1 MILDG
6 LRTHDDPGLE
16 RRLLGASN
24 AIDWPLYPRGPMSRL
39 YVGEAAVVALISLV
53 VYLLLVALP

>member
-1 MILDG
+1 MLEG
-6 LRTHDDPGLE
+6 FRRTDYPSL
-16 RRLLGASN
+16 ASN

>member
-1 MILDG
+1 MLEG
-6 LRTHDDPGLE
+6 FRRTDYPSLE